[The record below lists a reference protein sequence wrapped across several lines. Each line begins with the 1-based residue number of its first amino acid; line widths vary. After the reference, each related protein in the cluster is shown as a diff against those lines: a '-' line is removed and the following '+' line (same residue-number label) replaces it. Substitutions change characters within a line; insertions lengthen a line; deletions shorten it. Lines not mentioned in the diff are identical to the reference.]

1 MGSAAS
7 LTLSENQGTVLD
19 NLLRPVSTYDIETGL
34 TSRTTAMEL
43 TASTRH
49 EPTVP
54 STHHE
59 LLPTIGLAVTNRFTL
74 RRTALLAVAAATAL
88 ILSACSGG
96 AGTASSTEDNP
107 YGLITPGQIRVA
119 SLGDSKPYTFTDADG
134 TFTGFDVE
142 LFTDVA
148 KRIGIDDVVFTGQD
162 FSGLLSAVANGQFD
176 VGVAA
181 IGITKEREQTVDF
194 SDGYLAGYLTV
205 MAAKDSGIT
214 DADSLAGKRLGVVQ
228 GTLQEAY
235 AVKHFTDTELV
246 RFPDNNSAI
255 SAVNSGSIDAHF
267 LDYEAAKEY
276 AAQYGLVNAI
286 DIPSFDAPAGF
297 AIAKDKPEFKKALD
311 KALAEA
317 MEDGTWKKLYQQWFP
332 GSPMPEQY
340 LPKAEQTSSPSP
352 TSSTE

>member
-1 MGSAAS
+1 M
-7 LTLSENQGTVLD
+7 
-19 NLLRPVSTYDIETGL
+19 I
-34 TSRTTAMEL
+34 
-43 TASTRH
+43 TRK
-49 EPTVP
+49 
-54 STHHE
+54 
-59 LLPTIGLAVTNRFTL
+59 NL
-74 RRTALLAVAAATAL
+74 RRTLVGALAAAAAIAL
-88 ILSACSGG
+88 TACSGT
-96 AGTASSTEDNP
+96 AASSSGEDNP

-119 SLGDSKPYTFTDADG
+119 SLGDSKPYTFTDENG
-134 TFTGFDVE
+134 EFTGFDVE

-148 KRIGIDDVVFTGQD
+148 SRIGIDDVVFTGQD
-162 FSGLLSAVANGQFD
+162 FSGLLAAVSNGQFD

-181 IGITKEREQTVDF
+181 IGITAEREQTVDF

-205 MAAKDSGIT
+205 MASPSAGI
-214 DADSLAGKRLGVVQ
+214 DDVDGLAGKRLGVVQ

-235 AVKHFTDTELV
+235 AVKNFTETELV

-297 AIAKDKPEFKKALD
+297 AIAKDHEAFKDALNEGLH
-311 KALAEA
+311 AA
-317 MEDGTWKKLYQQWFP
+317 MEDGTWKELYQKWFP

-340 LPKAEQTSSPSP
+340 LPSSEQTSSPSP
-352 TSSTE
+352 SASN